1 MRGVLQRVK
10 SASVTIDGNKISEI
24 EQGILI
30 LIGVTDTD
38 NETDADYIAEKT
50 VNARIFE
57 DSEGKMNLSLKDVEG
72 SVLAVSQFTLYGDA
86 RKGRRPSFIRAAR
99 GEISEPLYELVC
111 KKISDMGVNVQKGVF
126 GADMKVELINDG
138 PVTILLES
146 DRSF

>member
-10 SASVTIDGNKISEI
+10 NASVTIDGNKVSDI
-24 EQGILI
+24 EHGILL

-38 NETDADYIAEKT
+38 TETDADYIAEKT

-57 DSEGKMNLSLKDVEG
+57 DSEGKMNLSLLDVGG
-72 SVLAVSQFTLYGDA
+72 SILTVSQFTLYGDA
-86 RKGRRPSFIRAAR
+86 RKGRRPSFIKAAK

-111 KKISDMGVNVQKGVF
+111 KKISDMGAEVKKGVF
-126 GADMKVELINDG
+126 GADMKVALINDG

>member
-10 SASVTIDGNKISEI
+10 NASVTVDGKLISSI
-24 EQGILI
+24 ENGILI

-38 NETDADYIAEKT
+38 TETDASYIAEKT

-57 DSEGKMNLSLKDVEG
+57 DSEGKMNLSLLDIGGE
-72 SVLAVSQFTLYGDA
+72 VLAVSQFTLYGDA
-86 RKGRRPSFIRAAR
+86 RKGRRPSFIRAAK
-99 GEISEPLYELVC
+99 GEISEPLYELTC
-111 KKISDMGVNVQKGVF
+111 KKIEEMGAKVQKGIF
-126 GADMKVELINDG
+126 GADMKVQLTNDG

>member
-10 SASVTIDGNKISEI
+10 SASVTIDGNKVSQI
-24 EQGILI
+24 EQGILL

-38 NETDADYIAEKT
+38 TEADADYIAEKT

-57 DSEGKMNLSLKDVEG
+57 DSEGKMNLSLTDVGG

-86 RKGRRPSFIRAAR
+86 RKGRRPSFIRAAK

>member
-10 SASVTIDGNKISEI
+10 SASVTIDGNKVSEI

-38 NETDADYIAEKT
+38 TEADADYIAEKT
-50 VNARIFE
+50 VNARIFD
-57 DSEGKMNLSLKDVEG
+57 DSDGKMNLSLQDVKG

-86 RKGRRPSFIRAAR
+86 RKGRRPSFIRAAK

-111 KKISDMGVNVQKGVF
+111 KKISNMGVNVQKGVF

>member
-10 SASVTIDGNKISEI
+10 NASVTVDGELISSI
-24 EQGILI
+24 EKGILI

-38 NETDADYIAEKT
+38 TEADASYIAEKT

-57 DSEGKMNLSLKDVEG
+57 DSEGKMNLSLLDVGGE
-72 SVLAVSQFTLYGDA
+72 VLAVSQFTLYGDV
-86 RKGRRPSFIRAAR
+86 RKGRRPSFVRAAK
-99 GEISEPLYELVC
+99 GEISEPLYELTC
-111 KKISDMGVNVQKGVF
+111 KKMEEMGVKVKKGIF
-126 GADMKVELINDG
+126 GADMKVELLNDG

>member
-10 SASVTIDGNKISEI
+10 NASVTIDGNKVSEI
-24 EQGILI
+24 EHGILL

-38 NETDADYIAEKT
+38 TETDADYIAEKT

-57 DSEGKMNLSLKDVEG
+57 DNEGKMNLSLLDVGG
-72 SVLAVSQFTLYGDA
+72 SILAVSQFTLYGDA
-86 RKGRRPSFIRAAR
+86 RKGRRPSFIKAAK

-111 KKISDMGVNVQKGVF
+111 KKISDMGVEVKKGVF
-126 GADMKVELINDG
+126 GADMKVALINDG

>member
-10 SASVTIDGNKISEI
+10 NASVTIDGNKVSEI
-24 EQGILI
+24 EHGILL

-38 NETDADYIAEKT
+38 TETDADYIAEKT

-57 DSEGKMNLSLKDVEG
+57 DNEGKMNLSLLDVGG
-72 SVLAVSQFTLYGDA
+72 SILAVSQFTLYGDA
-86 RKGRRPSFIRAAR
+86 RKGRRPSFIKAAK

-111 KKISDMGVNVQKGVF
+111 KKISDMGGEVKKGVF
-126 GADMKVELINDG
+126 GADRKVALINDG

>member
-10 SASVTIDGNKISEI
+10 SASVTIDGNRVSEI

-38 NETDADYIAEKT
+38 TEADADYIAEKT

-57 DSEGKMNLSLKDVEG
+57 DSEGKMNLSLKDVGG

-111 KKISDMGVNVQKGVF
+111 KKIIDMGVNVQKGVF

>member
-10 SASVTIDGNKISEI
+10 NASVTVDGELISSI
-24 EQGILI
+24 EKGILI

-38 NETDADYIAEKT
+38 TEADASYIAEKT

-57 DSEGKMNLSLKDVEG
+57 DSEGKMNLSLLDVGGE
-72 SVLAVSQFTLYGDA
+72 VLAVSQFTLYGDA
-86 RKGRRPSFIRAAR
+86 RKGRRPSFVRAAK
-99 GEISEPLYELVC
+99 GEISEPLYELTC
-111 KKISDMGVNVQKGVF
+111 KKMEEMGVKVKKGIF
-126 GADMKVELINDG
+126 GADMKVELLNDG

>member
-10 SASVTIDGNKISEI
+10 NASVTIDGNMVSSI
-24 EQGILI
+24 ENGILI

-38 NETDADYIAEKT
+38 TEADASYIAEKT

-57 DSEGKMNLSLKDVEG
+57 DSEGKMNLSLLEVGGE
-72 SVLAVSQFTLYGDA
+72 VLAVSQFTLYGDA
-86 RKGRRPSFIRAAR
+86 RKGRRPSFIRAAK
-99 GEISEPLYELVC
+99 GEISEPLYELTC
-111 KKISDMGVNVQKGVF
+111 KKIEEMGVKVKKGVF
-126 GADMKVELINDG
+126 GADMKVQLINDG

>member
-1 MRGVLQRVK
+1 M
-10 SASVTIDGNKISEI
+10 
-24 EQGILI
+24 
-30 LIGVTDTD
+30 
-38 NETDADYIAEKT
+38 
-50 VNARIFE
+50 NARIFE

>member
-10 SASVTIDGNKISEI
+10 NASVTIDGNMVSSI
-24 EQGILI
+24 ENGILI

-38 NETDADYIAEKT
+38 TESDADYIAEKT

-57 DSEGKMNLSLKDVEG
+57 DNEGKMNLSLLDVGGE
-72 SVLAVSQFTLYGDA
+72 VLAVSQFTLYGDA
-86 RKGRRPSFIRAAR
+86 RKGRRPSFIRAAK

-111 KKISDMGVNVQKGVF
+111 KKIEALGVKVKKGVF
-126 GADMKVELINDG
+126 GADMKVQLINDG

>member
-24 EQGILI
+24 QQGILI

-38 NETDADYIAEKT
+38 TESDADYIAEKT

-57 DSEGKMNLSLKDVEG
+57 DNEGKMNLSLKDVEG

-86 RKGRRPSFIRAAR
+86 RKGRRPSFIRAAK

>member
-10 SASVTIDGNKISEI
+10 SASVTIDGNKVSEI

-38 NETDADYIAEKT
+38 TEADADYIAEKT

-57 DSEGKMNLSLKDVEG
+57 DSDGKMNLSLQDVKG

-86 RKGRRPSFIRAAR
+86 RKGRRPSFIRAAK

-111 KKISDMGVNVQKGVF
+111 KKISNMGVNVKKGVF

>member
-10 SASVTIDGNKISEI
+10 NASVTIDGNKVSEI
-24 EQGILI
+24 EHGILL

-38 NETDADYIAEKT
+38 TETDADYIAEKT

-57 DSEGKMNLSLKDVEG
+57 DSEGKMNLSLLDVGG
-72 SVLAVSQFTLYGDA
+72 SILAVSQFTLYGDA
-86 RKGRRPSFIRAAR
+86 RKGRRPSFIKAAK

-111 KKISDMGVNVQKGVF
+111 KKISDMGVEVKKGVF
-126 GADMKVELINDG
+126 GADMKVALINDG

>member
-10 SASVTIDGNKISEI
+10 NASVTIDGKVISSI
-24 EQGILI
+24 EKGILI

-38 NETDADYIAEKT
+38 TESDASYIAEKA

-57 DSEGKMNLSLKDVEG
+57 DSEGKMNLSLLDIGGE
-72 SVLAVSQFTLYGDA
+72 VLAVSQFTLYGDA
-86 RKGRRPSFIRAAR
+86 RKGRRPSFIRAAK
-99 GEISEPLYELVC
+99 GEISEPLYELTC
-111 KKISDMGVNVQKGVF
+111 KKIEEAGVKVKKGVF
-126 GADMKVELINDG
+126 GADMKVALVNDG

>member
-10 SASVTIDGNKISEI
+10 NASVTVDGKLVSSI
-24 EQGILI
+24 ENGILI

-38 NETDADYIAEKT
+38 TEADASYIAEKT

-57 DSEGKMNLSLKDVEG
+57 DNEGKMNLSLLDIGGE
-72 SVLAVSQFTLYGDA
+72 VLAVSQFTLYGDA
-86 RKGRRPSFIRAAR
+86 RKGRRPSFIRAAK
-99 GEISEPLYELVC
+99 GEISEPLYELTC
-111 KKISDMGVNVQKGVF
+111 KKMEEMGVKVQKGIF
-126 GADMKVELINDG
+126 GADMKVQLTNDG

>member
-10 SASVTIDGNKISEI
+10 NASVTIDGNVVSEI
-24 EQGILI
+24 EHGILL

-38 NETDADYIAEKT
+38 TETDADYIAEKT

-57 DSEGKMNLSLKDVEG
+57 DSEGKMNLSLLDVGG
-72 SVLAVSQFTLYGDA
+72 SILAVSQFTLYGDA
-86 RKGRRPSFIRAAR
+86 RKGRRPSFIKAAK

-111 KKISDMGVNVQKGVF
+111 KKISDMGVEVKKGVF
-126 GADMKVELINDG
+126 GADMKVALINDG